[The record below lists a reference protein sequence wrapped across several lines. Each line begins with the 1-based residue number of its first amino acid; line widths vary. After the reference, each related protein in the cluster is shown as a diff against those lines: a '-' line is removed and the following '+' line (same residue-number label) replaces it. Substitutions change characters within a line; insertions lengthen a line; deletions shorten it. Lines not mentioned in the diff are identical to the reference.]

1 MTAGPLINDGLIMIA
16 TLLLIVG
23 GLLFLNHCVRR
34 RLPPGGRGAGARRI
48 RILENAHLGVK
59 KSIALVRVPGAVL
72 VVGLTADRIT
82 LLERIDDGDGA
93 FTEGATSADPPDGRR
108 FKRHLQRL
116 ASTVSGGGT
125 P

>member
-1 MTAGPLINDGLIMIA
+1 MTAEPLITDGLIMIA

-23 GLLFLNHCVRR
+23 GLLFLNHYLRR